1 MALKDIIISS
11 LAKAEDSMKIA
22 RKSSEYLKTNYGITM
37 PRVEETIHPGD
48 FSGGEFDP
56 NILCDIR
63 KKHVYLFAV
72 PTDPANILTD
82 VTPGEMKTRAEF
94 AAIAAK
100 ECSASHVTLVAS
112 NLLFSRA
119 DKSEADFKD
128 GSDAEKKKL
137 FKGRGNL
144 AKAQANAFKTA
155 GIDRVITLHLHSN
168 KVQESYNEVYG
179 RDDALI
185 NLSPTPLII
194 HYSINYSL
202 IKLNENHGSNI
213 VMVLSDLGG
222 KPIGD
227 DIYDN
232 LHKLGYT
239 GVSKIQFKKTRKV
252 ANDPNRVE
260 IYDPQVSPNYAGLEG
275 RTAWFIDDMDDTAG
289 TRKATCVTIKEV
301 GVQIKGFDIQR
312 PANIAIY
319 GTHAVHAGLN
329 FEAAMQTIAA
339 AEPIEVVYTNSHPSI
354 EKNMIY
360 QMKKITSVIR
370 IAHFLGETIRC
381 LEVGIP
387 LEDSYSTNGI
397 LDMAKISKFA
407 VHPYRRSEHILNSK

>member
-56 NILCDIR
+56 NVLCDIR

-72 PTDPANILTD
+72 PTDPANILTN

-94 AAIAAK
+94 AATAAK
-100 ECSASHVTLVAS
+100 ECGASHVTLVAL

-119 DKSEADFKD
+119 DKSETDFKE

-144 AKAQANAFKTA
+144 AKAQANAFKTS
-155 GIDRVITLHLHSN
+155 GIDRVVTLHLHSR
-168 KVQESYNEVYG
+168 KVQESYAEIYG
-179 RDDALI
+179 RNDALI
-185 NLSPTPLII
+185 DLSPTPLVI
-194 HYSINYSL
+194 HYLMNYSI
-202 IKLNENHGSNI
+202 IKLENNGSNVVLI
-213 VMVLSDLGG
+213 LSDLGG

-227 DIYDN
+227 NLYEN

-239 GVSKIQFKKTRKV
+239 GISKIQFSKTRKA
-252 ANDPNRVE
+252 ANNPNKVE
-260 IYDPQVSPNYAGLEG
+260 VYNPQVSANYGGLEG
-275 RTAWFIDDMDDTAG
+275 KTTWFIDDMDDTAG
-289 TRKATCVTIKEV
+289 TRKATCVTIKEE
-301 GVQIKGFDIQR
+301 GINIEGFGIQR

-329 FEAAMQTIAA
+329 FESAMQTIAA

-387 LEDSYSTNGI
+387 IEDAYSTNGV

-407 VHPYRRSEHILNSK
+407 VQPYRRSEHILNSK